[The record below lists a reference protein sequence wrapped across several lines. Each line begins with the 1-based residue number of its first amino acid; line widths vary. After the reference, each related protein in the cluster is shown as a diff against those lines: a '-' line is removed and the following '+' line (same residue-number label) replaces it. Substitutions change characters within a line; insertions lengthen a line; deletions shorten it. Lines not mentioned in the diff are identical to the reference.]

1 MKKRIIFI
9 AVIGALIISNA
20 YFALKANSLGGE
32 LANAKKEISLFNRN
46 GKVISFS
53 RLFIE
58 NVLKSDKEVDFDTRL
73 KLENAVRDIKDDEI
87 LAQWD
92 KFTKSQTEQGA
103 QNEVKNLLDLL
114 MKKIQ

>member
-1 MKKRIIFI
+1 MKKRITLI
-9 AVIGALIISNA
+9 AIIGALFVSNV
-20 YFALKANSLGGE
+20 YFILKVNSLIGE
-32 LANAKKEISLFNRN
+32 LAEAKKEISTFNRN

-53 RLFIE
+53 RLFID
-58 NVLKSDKEVDFDTRL
+58 NVLKAGKEVDFDTRL

-92 KFTKSQTEQGA
+92 KFTKSQTEEGA
-103 QNEVKNLLDLL
+103 QDEVKNLLDLL